1 MRVATGIAIIIAA
14 SATMAQGQSICDQQA
29 KAAFQEYKGGA
40 PPGTSDYQSH
50 YSKAL
55 NKCFILIK
63 QMSELNGQPVMATE
77 LYDAIERRVLAS
89 YIQLTKEAKE
99 YLRTCELTP
108 TLQEKETI
116 CASKQEFDAFVS
128 KYMEQYTIGFDAPM
142 VSQKFSRSAS
152 QIL

>member
-14 SATMAQGQSICDQQA
+14 SATMAQEQSAQEQATCAEQA

-77 LYDAIERRVLAS
+77 LYEVIERRVLAS
-89 YIQLTKEAKE
+89 YIQLTKEGKE
-99 YLRTCELTP
+99 YLRNCELTP

-128 KYMEQYTIGFDAPM
+128 KYMEQ
-142 VSQKFSRSAS
+142 
-152 QIL
+152 

>member
-14 SATMAQGQSICDQQA
+14 SATMAKGQSLQEEAICAEQA
-29 KAAFQEYKGGA
+29 KATFQEYKAGA

-50 YSKAL
+50 YNKAL

-77 LYDAIERRVLAS
+77 LYHVIERRVLAS
-89 YIQLTKEAKE
+89 YIQLTKEGKE
-99 YLRTCELTP
+99 YLRNCELTP

-116 CASKQEFDAFVS
+116 CGSKQKFDAFVA
-128 KYMEQYTIGFDAPM
+128 KYMEQ
-142 VSQKFSRSAS
+142 
-152 QIL
+152 